1 MNFTNT
7 QIHNEMMPSIDD
19 VILKPISKA
28 YIKVIIVNS
37 VIVYG
42 IILSV
47 LTAIKVFL
55 KKEVIQDNFWYLF
68 VIVLVICAFN
78 FVTALLAFKK
88 RQYAIREKDVIYAK
102 GFIVHSVTTVP
113 VSRIQHI
120 ETSRSWLDRKLNLA
134 TLNIY
139 TAGESG
145 TDLSIKGLPNKEAKQ
160 VNDFLSSKVNEN
172 N

>member
-19 VILKPISKA
+19 VILKPISKT

-55 KKEVIQDNFWYLF
+55 KKEVIQHNFWYLF

-88 RQYAIREKDVIYAK
+88 RKYAIREKDVIYAK

-120 ETSRSWLDRKLNLA
+120 ETSRSWLDRKLDLA

-160 VNDFLSSKVNEN
+160 INDFLSSKVNEN